1 MENFQEIAD
10 QFRADEALVQVGSVD
25 ELAGEVSSLLLDE
38 PRQRRLGERAR
49 DIVDRNRGAV
59 ARSADALAGLLR

>member
-1 MENFQEIAD
+1 
-10 QFRADEALVQVGSVD
+10 VQVGSVD